1 MSNILIIKHGS
12 LGDIAQASGA
22 IQDIF
27 ENHKQDKIYL
37 LTTKFYVD
45 VFKKNPFIT
54 DVILDKRL
62 SRFNL
67 IYLYSLMRTIKKLDF
82 QKIYDLQNSSRTKF
96 YQRVLFPKSN
106 LNKWSSSETT
116 LPNDKTKEEFDKNP
130 VLDRFEHQL
139 KTSGLNTKN
148 TMFPDFSWSCSDIK
162 NIKEEYNLEKY
173 IVLFP
178 FCSPHLTSK
187 KWPYYNELID
197 LIKNKFGQQFK
208 VVIAPGPSEIKDSKE
223 INATCVLNNEKAL
236 DISQLSS
243 LIKDSSFVIANDT
256 GPAHMAAHLNVN
268 GLTLFGSHT
277 TAHKVSIEREKF
289 KPIQVSDLNKLSAE
303 KVFEKIEEK
312 IN

>member
-27 ENHKQDKIYL
+27 ENHKEDKIHI
-37 LTTKFYVD
+37 LTTKPYME
-45 VFKKNPFIT
+45 VFKKNPFINN
-54 DVILDKRL
+54 VILDKRL

-67 IYLYSLMRTIKKLDF
+67 IYLYSLMRTIKKLNF
-82 QKIYDLQNSSRTKF
+82 QKVYDLQNSSRTKF

-106 LNKWSSSETT
+106 LDKWSSSETT
-116 LPNDKTKEEFDKNP
+116 LPNDKTKEEFDKSP

-148 TMFPDFSWSCSDIK
+148 TMSPDFSWSCSDIN
-162 NIKEEYNLEKY
+162 NIKKEYSLEKY

-178 FCSPHLTSK
+178 FCSPHLTNK

-208 VVIAPGPSEIKDSKE
+208 IIIAPGPSEIKDSKT
-223 INATCVLNNEKAL
+223 INATCVLNNGKAL
-236 DISQLSS
+236 DISELSS
-243 LIKDSSFVIANDT
+243 LIKESSFVIANDT
-256 GPAHMAAHLNVN
+256 GPAHIAAHLNVK

-277 TAHKVSIEREKF
+277 TAHKVSIERENF
-289 KPIQVSDLNKLSAE
+289 KPIQASDLNKLSAN
-303 KVFEKIEEK
+303 KVFEKFVEK